1 VFLVYTGGGHEYIFS
16 MGASQVPNF
25 VDPKVI
31 VDQLMVETGHQ
42 VADFGCGSG
51 YFSFEFAQRV
61 GVEQGSVYALD
72 VLPSALEAVASRAK
86 TLGLTNIITKRVNL
100 ENAHG
105 SGLADASMDWV
116 VLKDVLLQNQKKDV
130 VLREVARVIK
140 PGGQALIMEWSPD
153 EALVGP
159 EKQLRLQPDE
169 LRRLITEAHLTI
181 AQELH
186 AGGFHYAF
194 VVKK

>member
-1 VFLVYTGGGHEYIFS
+1 MS
-16 MGASQVPNF
+16 VPQNLNF
-25 VDPKVI
+25 VDPASV
-31 VDQLMVETGHQ
+31 VNQLSVELGNQ

-51 YFSFEFAQRV
+51 YFSFEFARRV
-61 GVEQGSVYALD
+61 GMESGRVYALD

-86 TLGLTNIITKRVNL
+86 SLGLTNVIVKRVNL
-100 ENAHG
+100 ENEQG
-105 SGLADASMDWV
+105 SGLAPLSMDWI

-130 VLREVARVIK
+130 MLREVARVLK

-159 EKQLRLQPDE
+159 EKQLRVEPTE
-169 LRRLITEAHLTI
+169 LKKLIETVGLSVETELNV
-181 AQELH
+181 
-186 AGGFHYAF
+186 GGFHYGF